1 MRLSRV
7 TPTTPLRRGF
17 GPFSDVRRG
26 SGAEPERGREFF
38 NERYVLLDIRNC
50 GESQRDSYNQS
61 TAVWSGTA
69 DFCRRGTA
77 GTGRSRKR
85 GVLCA
90 RGGRTRLLGRSR
102 CFCEGRGAWRRTFR
116 GADRRGFG
124 VDFGGDSIRAGAGAS
139 GGGGCGVE
147 RCGDERADVA
157 GAAQSWEA
165 ERAEGKRCGNA
176 GRECGAEGEKRGAE
190 GTEREGAAERRRGG
204 NAACRSAVR
213 GAFGLRTP
221 GVSLRRSAGERG
233 GTACCKAEKGR
244 SEDSRGVE
252 PSRRG
257 RASAKI
263 SGAGIVEESGGV
275 YRCLAARF
283 LLYPSCG
290 ALFSGAP
297 PTLVS

>member
-1 MRLSRV
+1 M
-7 TPTTPLRRGF
+7 
-17 GPFSDVRRG
+17 
-26 SGAEPERGREFF
+26 
-38 NERYVLLDIRNC
+38 
-50 GESQRDSYNQS
+50 
-61 TAVWSGTA
+61 
-69 DFCRRGTA
+69 
-77 GTGRSRKR
+77 
-85 GVLCA
+85 LCA

-102 CFCEGRGAWRRTFR
+102 CFCEGRGAGRRTFR

-124 VDFGGDSIRAGAGAS
+124 GDFGGDSIRAGAGAPGQGRMR
-139 GGGGCGVE
+139 GGTS
-147 RCGDERADVA
+147 R
-157 GAAQSWEA
+157 
-165 ERAEGKRCGNA
+165 GKAVGNA

-221 GVSLRRSAGERG
+221 GVSLRHSAGERDG
-233 GTACCKAEKGR
+233 RNAGLLKRGAEESDSSEISLIRAAEARGKAGASEKGR
-244 SEDSRGVE
+244 SEDSRGAE

-263 SGAGIVEESGGV
+263 SGAGIVEERGGV

-290 ALFSGAP
+290 AFFPGAP